1 MCSLIA
7 MGWKLMP
14 CQLLLYIKIVMKLQK
29 PSVLGAS
36 AGSCAFLKACY
47 HIMVLV
53 STIMSDTPVLKT
65 SSREGLGYSTWKY
78 RLLHRYLGH

>member
-14 CQLLLYIKIVMKLQK
+14 CQLLLYIEIVIKLQK
-29 PSVLGAS
+29 PNALEAS
-36 AGSCAFLKACY
+36 AGSCSFLKACY

-53 STIMSDTPVLKT
+53 STIMSDTSVLKT
-65 SSREGLGYSTWKY
+65 SSREGLGYSTWKD
-78 RLLHRYLGH
+78 RLLHQYLGH